1 MYVLSPTV
9 CSALPKPVID
19 LSMMF
24 NLLQYKIFVWSL
36 SILKQDGG
44 MIKRSVLKNLQ
55 IKKSAFKLKALYKN

>member
-1 MYVLSPTV
+1 
-9 CSALPKPVID
+9 
-19 LSMMF
+19 MMF